1 MPRLVRVRGRRSSSP
16 SPFSTDYTTNVLPR
30 LVERRPTAGA
40 PVLTGKLL
48 IKQLHMRYR
57 QDAPPVLRGVN
68 LEIPAGTK
76 VAVVGRTGAGK
87 SSLFLALQR
96 LYTFTGVVIVD
107 DAINIQKDSL
117 QNVRDIYSY
126 VPQDPILYQGTI
138 RNNLIQGMALEE
150 LPSERLLWSALER
163 VSMATKVRE
172 WPDQLE
178 TKILSQGENLS
189 AGERQLLCLARAL
202 LRRARILLVDE
213 GMSSVDER
221 TERVAHDTLL
231 SLSGCTVLS
240 ICHNLGSL
248 HRFDYVVVMDGGRVA
263 EHGTPSLLMN
273 GQDEQPGV
281 ILRELVSK
289 S

>member
-1 MPRLVRVRGRRSSSP
+1 M
-16 SPFSTDYTTNVLPR
+16 
-30 LVERRPTAGA
+30 E
-40 PVLTGKLL
+40 
-48 IKQLHMRYR
+48 
-57 QDAPPVLRGVN
+57 
-68 LEIPAGTK
+68 EI
-76 VAVVGRTGAGK
+76 
-87 SSLFLALQR
+87 
-96 LYTFTGVVIVD
+96 
-107 DAINIQKDSL
+107 
-117 QNVRDIYSY
+117 
-126 VPQDPILYQGTI
+126 
-138 RNNLIQGMALEE
+138 
-150 LPSERLLWSALER
+150 PSERLLWSALER

-178 TKILSQGENLS
+178 TKILSQGTNLS

-248 HRFDYVVVMDGGRVA
+248 HRFDYIVVMDSGRVV
-263 EHGTPSLLMN
+263 EHGTPLLLMN